1 MKRRMLPDFGE
12 DGSRER
18 MVLLATICAEPA
30 ATYSGPKSHYVTR
43 CSRQRGIDQG
53 IRMSGRKIL
62 LAQLIG
68 CVLPTDSNTQVGH
81 EPPNYGK

>member
-1 MKRRMLPDFGE
+1 MQYNLAAATILTRKASMKRRMLPDFGE

-30 ATYSGPKSHYVTR
+30 AIYSGLKSHYVTR

-53 IRMSGRKIL
+53 IRMSGKRKYHWH
-62 LAQLIG
+62 
-68 CVLPTDSNTQVGH
+68 NW
-81 EPPNYGK
+81 